1 MTNRVDSSEESN
13 RSDNLDRSDNS
24 NTRDRCDNYFP
35 LTVDQYSQCAPSDDD
50 SRLGIR

>member
-1 MTNRVDSSEESN
+1 MINRDDSSEESN
-13 RSDNLDRSDNS
+13 HSDNLDRSDNS

-35 LTVDQYSQCAPSDDD
+35 LTVDQYSQRAPPDGD

>member
-1 MTNRVDSSEESN
+1 MINRVDSSEESN

-35 LTVDQYSQCAPSDDD
+35 LTVGD
-50 SRLGIR
+50 SRIR

>member
-1 MTNRVDSSEESN
+1 MINRDDSSEESN
-13 RSDNLDRSDNS
+13 CSDNLDRSDNS

-35 LTVDQYSQCAPSDDD
+35 LTVDQYSQVHPDGD